1 MGLFSF
7 LFGGKKDK
15 AKPAAKAVS
24 PKPGVVDKSAPA
36 APAAPAAAYAPAS
49 ATGGVAQAKLRLKL
63 VAALRSGDHSAAY
76 QAARSLADIQT
87 RAGRKTVARTW
98 QQQAE
103 RIKTEGGLTA

>member
-24 PKPGVVDKSAPA
+24 PKPGVIDKNAPA
-36 APAAPAAAYAPAS
+36 APAVAYAPAS

>member
-15 AKPAAKAVS
+15 AKTAAKAVS
-24 PKPGVVDKSAPA
+24 PTPGVVDKSAPA
-36 APAAPAAAYAPAS
+36 APAAVAYAPAS

-63 VAALRSGDHSAAY
+63 VASLRSGDHPAAY
-76 QAARSLADIQT
+76 QAAKSLADIQT

>member
-15 AKPAAKAVS
+15 AKPAGKVAS
-24 PKPGVVDKSAPA
+24 PKPGVVDKTALATPA
-36 APAAPAAAYAPAS
+36 APVAYTPTS

-63 VAALRSGDHSAAY
+63 VASLRSGDHPAAY
-76 QAARSLADIQT
+76 QAARGLADIQT
-87 RAGRKTVARTW
+87 RAGRNMVARTW

>member
-15 AKPAAKAVS
+15 AKAAAKTVS
-24 PKPGVVDKSAPA
+24 PMPGVVDKSAPA
-36 APAAPAAAYAPAS
+36 SPAAAYAPAS